1 MKKWA
6 LHPYRSRTSATY
18 WRALIPPSSNVS
30 MNGDPAGRGNT
41 SRTVRGRQ
49 ATAAWRA
56 AMWPSN
62 SSQSSLYLPACGPG
76 KPLASDSPFFTTS
89 WYSKDTALITCSLSP
104 CSSRAGARSTVQA
117 LDQGRQ
123 VFAEL
128 DRIDAG
134 REPIDLEGQ
143 DGRRESLRESG
154 KRPVRPATREVDV
167 GQGGHLAK
175 IHIDLADHDDGPFR
189 MPDRHVLDDIEI
201 DPLVNGAPEPDD
213 GPGEVGQLG
222 GERRVDMSGA
232 AEMLAVHAVRHE
244 VRPLVRRTLVLV
256 QFFGGG

>member
-30 MNGDPAGRGNT
+30 MKGDPAGGGST
-41 SRTVRGRQ
+41 SRTVRGRP

-89 WYSKDTALITCSLSP
+89 WYSKDTALITYPLSP
-104 CSSRAGARSTVQA
+104 CFSRAGTCSTVRA
-117 LDQGRQ
+117 LDQGRHVLDSGDPRILADGVHPPRHRAVAGVLHRRFDLLDKLPRGGSDPDEAFVGLHLRQGRRDDRQPCRQ
-123 VFAEL
+123 VFAQL

-134 REPIDLEGQ
+134 GEPVDLERQ

-154 KRPVRPATREVDV
+154 QRPVRSAT
-167 GQGGHLAK
+167 
-175 IHIDLADHDDGPFR
+175 
-189 MPDRHVLDDIEI
+189 
-201 DPLVNGAPEPDD
+201 
-213 GPGEVGQLG
+213 
-222 GERRVDMSGA
+222 
-232 AEMLAVHAVRHE
+232 
-244 VRPLVRRTLVLV
+244 
-256 QFFGGG
+256 

>member
-30 MNGDPAGRGNT
+30 MKRDPAGGGST
-41 SRTVRGRQ
+41 SRTVRGRH

-89 WYSKDTALITCSLSP
+89 WYSKDPAFMTCSLSP
-104 CSSRAGARSTVQA
+104 CSLCAGARSTVQA
-117 LDQGRQ
+117 LDQGRHVFDAGDPRILADGVHSPLHRAPARILHRRFDLLDKLLRGGADPDEAFVGLHLRQGRRDHRQPRRQ

-134 REPIDLEGQ
+134 GESIDLEGQ
-143 DGRRESLRESG
+143 DGR
-154 KRPVRPATREVDV
+154 
-167 GQGGHLAK
+167 
-175 IHIDLADHDDGPFR
+175 
-189 MPDRHVLDDIEI
+189 
-201 DPLVNGAPEPDD
+201 
-213 GPGEVGQLG
+213 
-222 GERRVDMSGA
+222 
-232 AEMLAVHAVRHE
+232 
-244 VRPLVRRTLVLV
+244 
-256 QFFGGG
+256 